1 MKMDEIDKILELPES
16 DTSEISRFTDS
27 YASFNR
33 IINSLQRKYLEL
45 KEDFS
50 HQNEELAAA
59 NKKLVE
65 LTEQNIT
72 ATEYLNS
79 ILHSISA
86 GVITVDQAG
95 TITHFNPSAS
105 MILGIPVTEPLQRKY
120 NTIIPSGEPSYANA
134 LRTAETGQEFN
145 SVEKTIT
152 MSDRSKIRLSVSTAI
167 IKDKNG
173 TPIGATEVF
182 QDLTKIKKME
192 NEIARLNTLAALGEM
207 AATIAHEVRNPIAG
221 IGGFAALLD
230 RDIKASDPNKP
241 LIGKIIKGVNNLNLT
256 VDTLLNYTRFE
267 EIHTEDTNY
276 FDFLKQSIDQFKND
290 HHENLANI
298 TIENKYISTDL
309 DQLEICIDPM
319 LFRQVI
325 FNIMKNGIEEIN
337 YNGKITIQTEKL
349 SRQKAVERYAD
360 KVMFGLQET
369 IVEIKIADSGSGI
382 SKHNIDKIFSP
393 FFTTKSDGNGL
404 GLAVAWKIV
413 KTHGGDMFVEN
424 NTLDSGAVFTIL
436 MTTAIHNKP
445 GELNI

>member
-1 MKMDEIDKILELPES
+1 MRMDDLNKILEKTETDKNDL
-16 DTSEISRFTDS
+16 SRFIDS

-50 HQNEELAAA
+50 SQNELLVQA

-65 LTEQNIT
+65 LTERNIT

-86 GVITVDQAG
+86 GVITVNQEG
-95 TITHFNPSAS
+95 KITHFNPAAS
-105 MILGIPVTEPLQRKY
+105 QLLGIPQSEPIQKKY
-120 NTIIPSGEPSYANA
+120 REVIPSGKPSYANA
-134 LRTAETGQEFN
+134 LRTAETGKECD

-152 MSDRSKIRLSVSTAI
+152 MPDSSTLRFSVSTSL

-173 TPIGATEVF
+173 CSIGATEVF

-230 RDIKASDPNKP
+230 RDLSENDPNKN

-267 EIHTEDTNY
+267 EINKVETCCVT
-276 FDFLKQSIDQFKND
+276 FLHNAVEQFK
-290 HHENLANI
+290 A
-298 TIENKYISTDL
+298 
-309 DQLEICIDPM
+309 DQHDKL
-319 LFRQVI
+319 QSVVI
-325 FNIMKNGIEEIN
+325 QNNV
-337 YNGKITIQTEKL
+337 KIGRA
-349 SRQKAVERYAD
+349 SCRER
-360 KVMFGLQET
+360 V
-369 IVEIKIADSGSGI
+369 
-382 SKHNIDKIFSP
+382 
-393 FFTTKSDGNGL
+393 
-404 GLAVAWKIV
+404 
-413 KTHGGDMFVEN
+413 
-424 NTLDSGAVFTIL
+424 
-436 MTTAIHNKP
+436 
-445 GELNI
+445 

>member
-1 MKMDEIDKILELPES
+1 MDDLNKILEKTETDKNDL
-16 DTSEISRFTDS
+16 SRFIDS

-50 HQNEELAAA
+50 SQNELLVQA

-65 LTEQNIT
+65 LTERNIT

-86 GVITVDQAG
+86 GVITVNQEG
-95 TITHFNPSAS
+95 KITHFNPAAS
-105 MILGIPVTEPLQRKY
+105 QLLGIPQSEPIQKKY
-120 NTIIPSGEPSYANA
+120 REVIPSGKPSYANA
-134 LRTAETGQEFN
+134 LRTAETGKECD

-152 MSDRSKIRLSVSTAI
+152 MPDSSTLRFSVSTSL

-173 TPIGATEVF
+173 CSIGATEVF

-230 RDIKASDPNKP
+230 RDLSENDPNKN

-267 EIHTEDTNY
+267 EINKVETCCVT
-276 FDFLKQSIDQFKND
+276 FLHNAVEQFK
-290 HHENLANI
+290 A
-298 TIENKYISTDL
+298 
-309 DQLEICIDPM
+309 DQHDKLQSVVIQNNVIRSHADDMEVCLDPM
-319 LFRQVI
+319 LFRQVL
-325 FNIMKNGIEEIN
+325 FNLMKNGIEAIG
-337 YNGKITIQTEKL
+337 YTGKISVQIEKL
-349 SRQKAVERYAD
+349 SRQKAVTLYAD
-360 KVMFGLQET
+360 KLMLGLQET
-369 IVEIKIADSGSGI
+369 VIEIKVSDSGSGI
-382 SKHNIDKIFSP
+382 PKNNIDKIFSP

-424 NTLDSGAVFTIL
+424 NTLDTGATFTIL
-436 MTTAIHNKP
+436 LAARINNKQ
-445 GELNI
+445 GE